1 MNTNA
6 AHWHL
11 LVNHL
16 PIIGSLFGILIL
28 LWGIIRKSEI
38 IVNMSMILFV
48 GCAVFSIIASQTGE
62 SAEAYLKSLKAIDE
76 IYLERH
82 VAVVDIANY
91 GMIALGALALIT
103 LIFKRIRNQ
112 MYIPYIILM
121 VSIVV
126 FVLMARA
133 GNLGGEIMHKE
144 IRTNQGQKGV

>member
-16 PIIGSLFGILIL
+16 PIVGGMFGILIL
-28 LWGIIRKSEI
+28 LWGIIRK
-38 IVNMSMILFV
+38 NNLFV
-48 GCAVFSIIASQTGE
+48 NLSLIVFVACAVFSIIASQTGE
-62 SAEAYLKSLKAIDE
+62 SAEAYLKNLKAIDE

-82 VAVVDIANY
+82 VAAADIANY
-91 GMIALGALALIT
+91 GMIVLGLLALIT
-103 LIFKRIRNQ
+103 LIFKRIRETKF
-112 MYIPYIILM
+112 IPYLIL
-121 VSIVV
+121 VASIAV

-144 IRTNQGQKGV
+144 IRNDKSK

>member
-1 MNTNA
+1 MNINA

-16 PIIGSLFGILIL
+16 PIIGGLFGIIIL
-28 LWGIIRKSEI
+28 LWGIIRKNASI
-38 IVNMSMILFV
+38 INLSLLLFV
-48 GCAVFSIIASQTGE
+48 TCAVFSVIASQTGE
-62 SAEAYLKSLKAIDE
+62 SAEAYLKNLKAIDE

-82 VAVVDIANY
+82 VAAADIANY

-103 LIFKRIRNQ
+103 LIFERIRNQ
-112 MYIPYIILM
+112 KFMPYIILL
-121 VSIVV
+121 VSIAV

-144 IRTNQGQKGV
+144 IRSIQIQTKI

>member
-16 PIIGSLFGILIL
+16 PIVGGMFGILIL
-28 LWGIIRKSEI
+28 LWGIIRKNEP
-38 IVNMSMILFV
+38 IVNLSLMLFV
-48 GCAVFSIIASQTGE
+48 ACAVFSLIASQTGE
-62 SAEAYLKSLKAIDE
+62 SAEAYLKNLKAIDE

-82 VAVVDIANY
+82 VAAADIANY
-91 GMIALGALALIT
+91 GMIVLGLLALIT
-103 LIFKRIRNQ
+103 LIFKRIRETKF
-112 MYIPYIILM
+112 IPYLIL
-121 VSIVV
+121 VASIAV

-144 IRTNQGQKGV
+144 IRNDKSK

>member
-28 LWGIIRKSEI
+28 LWGIIRKNES
-38 IVNMSMILFV
+38 IVNLSLLLFV
-48 GCAVFSIIASQTGE
+48 ICAVFSIVASQTGE
-62 SAEAYLKSLKAIDE
+62 SAEQYLKSLKAIDE

-82 VAVVDIANY
+82 VAAADIANY

-103 LIFKRIRNQ
+103 LIFKRIRSQ
-112 MYIPYIILM
+112 KYIPYIILL
-121 VSIVV
+121 VSIAV

-144 IRTNQGQKGV
+144 IRTDQRQKSI

>member
-16 PIIGSLFGILIL
+16 PIIGGLFGILIL
-28 LWGIIRKSEI
+28 LWGIIRKNEP
-38 IVNMSMILFV
+38 IVNLSLMLFV
-48 GCAVFSIIASQTGE
+48 ACAVFSIVASQTGE
-62 SAEAYLKSLKAIDE
+62 SAEAYLKNLKAIDE

-82 VAVVDIANY
+82 VAAADIANY
-91 GMIALGALALIT
+91 GMIVLGLSALIT
-103 LIFKRIRNQ
+103 LIFKRIRAIKF
-112 MYIPYIILM
+112 IPYLIL
-121 VSIVV
+121 VASIAV

-144 IRTNQGQKGV
+144 IRNNQTKTNL

>member
-28 LWGIIRKSEI
+28 LWGIIRKSES
-38 IVNMSMILFV
+38 IVNLSLLLFV
-48 GCAVFSIIASQTGE
+48 ICAVFSIVASQTGE
-62 SAEAYLKSLKAIDE
+62 SAEAYLKNLKAIDE
-76 IYLERH
+76 IYLESH
-82 VAVVDIANY
+82 VAAADIANY

-103 LIFKRIRNQ
+103 LIFKRIRSQ
-112 MYIPYIILM
+112 KYIPYIILL
-121 VSIVV
+121 VSIAV

-144 IRTNQGQKGV
+144 IRTDQRQTSI